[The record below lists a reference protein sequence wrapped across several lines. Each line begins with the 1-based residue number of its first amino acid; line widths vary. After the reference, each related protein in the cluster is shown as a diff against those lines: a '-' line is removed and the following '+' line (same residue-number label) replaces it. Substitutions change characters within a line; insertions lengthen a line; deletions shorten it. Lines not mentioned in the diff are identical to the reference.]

1 MGENRLDTYKVKR
14 IKDKRNIDVVVPG
27 SKSITNRALM
37 LAALSQEKCRLKG
50 VLFSDDSRAFLDCL
64 VSLGFDV
71 NINESEKQVIIQ
83 GENGNIPNKN
93 ACINVRSAGTA
104 ARFMTVLLAVAGG
117 NYTLNSSEQMKKR
130 PMEELINVL
139 RQCGVTI
146 NCLEKEGH
154 FPFEIHS
161 KGIKSGNIKID
172 TTTSSQYAS
181 ALLMASVMNGMNVE
195 LTGSRV
201 DGAYI
206 KITTNMLKQ
215 FDIDFDREGNTYIIK
230 KQSYIC
236 NVYNVEPD
244 MSAACYFYAMAAILG
259 VKSIIKGIHKDSMQG
274 DIKFIYALERIG
286 CVITDKP
293 EGLEV
298 DGTSAVGYEG
308 IDIDMSDFSDQALT
322 MAVVAAFGK
331 TETRIRNIGHIRGQ
345 ESDRV
350 QVIVNEL
357 NRMGCDAKIVEEG
370 GSTDVIITP
379 GKLHGAEIETYDDH
393 RVAMS
398 FAVAGLAVDGI
409 VIKNPM
415 CCRKTFENYFD
426 VLETIEK
433 EDE

>member
-1 MGENRLDTYKVKR
+1 MEKYAVK
-14 IKDKRNIDVVVPG
+14 KLNKKNNINASVPG

-37 LAALSQEKCRLKG
+37 LAAMSDGICTLNG
-50 VLFSDDSRAFLDCL
+50 VLFSSDSRAFLDCL
-64 VSLGFDV
+64 ISLGFSVQIDE
-71 NINESEKQVIIQ
+71 ESAKVVIK
-83 GENGNIPNKN
+83 GENGRIPNRK
-93 ACINVRSAGTA
+93 ATINVQSAGTA
-104 ARFMTVLLAVAGG
+104 ARFMTVFLAVAGG
-117 NYTLNSSEQMKKR
+117 DYTLQSSEQMKKR
-130 PMEELINVL
+130 PMSELL
-139 RQCGVTI
+139 GSLTAKGVEI
-146 NCLEKEGH
+146 KCLEEEGH

-259 VKSIIKGIHKDSMQG
+259 VKSIVKGIHKDSMQG

-379 GKLHGAEIETYDDH
+379 GKLHGAEIETHDDH

-433 EDE
+433 ENE

>member
-1 MGENRLDTYKVKR
+1 MEKYAVK
-14 IKDKRNIDVVVPG
+14 KLNKKNNINASVPG

-37 LAALSQEKCRLKG
+37 LAAMSDGICTLNG
-50 VLFSDDSRAFLDCL
+50 VLFSSDSRAFLDCL
-64 VSLGFDV
+64 ISLGFSVQIDE
-71 NINESEKQVIIQ
+71 ESANVVIK
-83 GENGNIPNKN
+83 GENGRIPNRK
-93 ACINVRSAGTA
+93 ATINVQSAGTA
-104 ARFMTVLLAVAGG
+104 ARFMTVFLAVAGG
-117 NYTLNSSEQMKKR
+117 DYTLQSSEQMKKR
-130 PMEELINVL
+130 PMSELL
-139 RQCGVTI
+139 GSLTAKGVEI
-146 NCLEKEGH
+146 KCLEEEGH

-259 VKSIIKGIHKDSMQG
+259 VKSIVKGIHKDSMQG

-308 IDIDMSDFSDQALT
+308 IDIDMSNFSDQALT

-350 QVIVNEL
+350 QVIINEL

>member
-1 MGENRLDTYKVKR
+1 MSQYKVRKLNKP
-14 IKDKRNIDVVVPG
+14 INCVLEVPG
-27 SKSITNRALM
+27 SKSITNRALLM
-37 LAALSQEKCRLKG
+37 AALSDGECRLNG
-50 VLFSDDSRAFLDCL
+50 VLFSDDSRHFLS
-64 VSLGFDV
+64 SLIALGYVIQV
-71 NINESEKQVIIQ
+71 NEVDKYAIIE
-83 GENGNIPNKN
+83 GHGGNIPKKEGV
-93 ACINVRSAGTA
+93 INVGSAGTA
-104 ARFMTVLLAVAGG
+104 ARFMTVFLAVAGG
-117 NYTLNSSEQMKKR
+117 DYTLQSSEQMKKR
-130 PMEELINVL
+130 PMSELL
-139 RQCGVTI
+139 DSLTAKGVEI
-146 NCLEKEGH
+146 KCLEEEGH

-259 VKSIIKGIHKDSMQG
+259 VKSIVKGIHKDSMQG

-393 RVAMS
+393 RVEKR
-398 FAVAGLAVDGI
+398 VALEPLTVDGI
-409 VIKNPM
+409 VINKD
-415 CCRKTFENYFD
+415 KVLNY
-426 VLETIEK
+426 
-433 EDE
+433 